1 MRGFKRKIRRE
12 INILDSTSITQVILD
27 LTVVALLLLLNA
39 FFVAAEFSIVRVRPT
54 RITQLVNEGNIGAK
68 YTRVIVKKLDAY
80 LSACQVGITLTSV
93 GLGWVGEPAMAYV
106 LSPVLNLLGISPKLL
121 STLSFAFGYAL
132 ISMLHIVIGE
142 LVPKT
147 IAIQRTEK
155 MAIALSMPLTAFYKV
170 TYPII
175 WLLNH
180 AANGIVKLF
189 GLKPYSVENEQAHT
203 EEEIRLLVDESHKNG
218 LINQTESML
227 VDNVFQ
233 FSDRIAREIMIPRTS
248 TDVLFIEDS
257 FEENYNKVSETK
269 NTRYPVAEGDKDN
282 IIGFVHIADFYSECL
297 TKEKFDLKKITREI
311 LRVPETVELT
321 SLLKLMQK
329 KKILISTVVDEYG
342 GVAGIINLEDIL
354 EEIVGDIQDEF
365 DNERP
370 EIEKNGDV
378 YSVEG
383 RVLIDDL
390 NQEIGTN
397 ISNEEVDTIAGWIH
411 MMLEDELPMEGKKIV
426 EEGFV
431 FEIAE
436 MDKNRIARI
445 LIKKEE
451 A

>member
-1 MRGFKRKIRRE
+1 M
-12 INILDSTSITQVILD
+12 DSTSITQVILN
-27 LTVVALLLLLNA
+27 LVIVAILLLLNA
-39 FFVAAEFSIVRVRPT
+39 FFVAAEFSIVRIRPT
-54 RITQLVNEGNIGAK
+54 RLTQLINEGHSGAK
-68 YTRVIVKKLDAY
+68 YTKEIVKRLDAY

-106 LSPVLNLLGISPKLL
+106 LEPVLNLFGVSSQFLG
-121 STLSFAFGYAL
+121 TLSFALGYAI
-132 ISMLHIVIGE
+132 ISMLHIVLGE

-147 IAIQRTEK
+147 IAIQSTEK
-155 MAIALSMPLTAFYKV
+155 IAISLSMLLTVFYKV

-189 GLKPYSVENEQAHT
+189 GLKLYSASGEQAHT

-233 FSDRIAREIMIPRTS
+233 FSDRIAREVMIPRTS
-248 TDVLFIEDS
+248 TEFLFIEDS
-257 FEENYNKVSETK
+257 FEENYKKVSETK

-297 TKEKFDLKKITREI
+297 AKEKFDLKKITREI

-321 SLLKLMQK
+321 LLLKLMQK

-342 GVAGIINLEDIL
+342 GVAGIINLEDML

-370 EIEKNGDV
+370 EIEKNGDT

-411 MMLEDELPMEGKKIV
+411 MMLEDELPMKGKKITDQ
-426 EEGFV
+426 GFV

-445 LIKKEE
+445 LIKKEV

>member
-1 MRGFKRKIRRE
+1 M
-12 INILDSTSITQVILD
+12 TVVILK
-27 LTVVALLLLLNA
+27 LFVVGVLLMLNA
-39 FFVAAEFSIVRVRPT
+39 FFVAAEFSIVRIRPT
-54 RITQLVNEGNIGAK
+54 RLTQLIKEGNIGAK
-68 YTRVIVKKLDAY
+68 YTRAVVGKLDAY
-80 LSACQVGITLTSV
+80 LSACQIGITLASV
-93 GLGWVGEPAMAYV
+93 GLGWVGEPAMAYL
-106 LSPVLNLLGISPKLL
+106 LSPIIGLFGLPKQVVG
-121 STLSFAFGYAL
+121 TLSFTVGYML
-132 ISMLHIVIGE
+132 ISMLHIVLGE

-147 IAIQRTEK
+147 MAIQSTEKIAI
-155 MAIALSMPLTAFYKV
+155 MLSIPLTWFYKI
-170 TYPII
+170 TYPLI

-180 AANGIVKLF
+180 TANGIVKLC
-189 GLKPYSVENEQAHT
+189 GLNPYSVDSEQAHT

-233 FSDRIAREIMIPRTS
+233 FSDRIAREVMIPRTS
-248 TDVLFIEDS
+248 TDVLFLEDS
-257 FEENYNKVSETK
+257 FEENYKKVSETK

-297 TKEKFDLKKITREI
+297 AKEQFDLKRITREI

-342 GVAGIINLEDIL
+342 GVAGIINLEDML

-378 YSVEG
+378 YSVDG
-383 RVLIDDL
+383 RLLIEDL
-390 NQEIGTN
+390 NQEIGTD
-397 ISNEEVDTIAGWIH
+397 ISNEEVDTVAGWFH
-411 MMLEDELPMEGKKIV
+411 MLLEDEVPQKGKVITDG
-426 EEGFV
+426 EFS

-436 MDKNRIARI
+436 MDRNRIARI
-445 LIKKEE
+445 LIRRETKKEI
-451 A
+451 

>member
-1 MRGFKRKIRRE
+1 M
-12 INILDSTSITQVILD
+12 DSTSVTQVILK
-27 LTVVALLLLLNA
+27 LLIVAILLLLNA
-39 FFVAAEFSIVRVRPT
+39 FFVAAEFSIVRIRPT
-54 RITQLVNEGNIGAK
+54 RITQLINEGQFGAK
-68 YTRVIVKKLDAY
+68 YTKEIVKKLDAY

-93 GLGWVGEPAMAYV
+93 GLGWVGEPAMASV
-106 LSPVLNLLGISPKLL
+106 LSPILSVCGISNKVLP
-121 STLSFAFGYAL
+121 TLSFAVGYAL
-132 ISMLHIVIGE
+132 ISTLHIVIGE

-147 IAIQRTEK
+147 IAIQATEK
-155 MAIALSMPLTAFYKV
+155 IAIALSIPLTGFYKI

-180 AANGIVKLF
+180 TANGIVRLF
-189 GLKPYSVENEQAHT
+189 GLKPYSSENEQAHT

-233 FSDRIAREIMIPRTS
+233 FSDRIAREVMIPRTS
-248 TDVLFIEDS
+248 TDVLFIEDT
-257 FEENYNKVSETK
+257 FEENYKKVSETK

-297 TKEKFDLKKITREI
+297 MKEKFDLKKITREI

-342 GVAGIINLEDIL
+342 GVAGIINLEDML

-370 EIEKNGDV
+370 EIEKNGNV

-383 RVLIDDL
+383 RVLIEDL
-390 NQEIGTN
+390 NQEIGTA

-411 MMLEDELPMEGKKIV
+411 MLLEEEVPQIGKKIIYD
-426 EEGFV
+426 GFV
-431 FEIAE
+431 FEIVE
-436 MDKNRIARI
+436 MERNRISRI
-445 LIKKEE
+445 QIKREDNDIKEE
-451 A
+451 VK

>member
-1 MRGFKRKIRRE
+1 M
-12 INILDSTSITQVILD
+12 DSTSVTQVILK
-27 LTVVALLLLLNA
+27 LMIVVILLLLNA
-39 FFVAAEFSIVRVRPT
+39 FFVAAEFSIVRIRPT
-54 RITQLVNEGNIGAK
+54 RLTQLINAGQIGAK
-68 YTRVIVKKLDAY
+68 YTKEIVKKLDAY

-93 GLGWVGEPAMAYV
+93 GLGWVGEPAMAAI
-106 LSPVLNLLGISPKLL
+106 LSPVLSLFGISNKMLP
-121 STLSFAFGYAL
+121 TLSFAVGYAL
-132 ISMLHIVIGE
+132 ISTLHIVVGE

-147 IAIQRTEK
+147 IAIQATEK
-155 MAIALSMPLTAFYKV
+155 IAIVLSMPLTAFYKV

-180 AANGIVKLF
+180 TANGVVKLF
-189 GLKPYSVENEQAHT
+189 GLKPYSSENEQAHT

-233 FSDRIAREIMIPRTS
+233 FSDRIAREVMIPRTS
-248 TDVLFIEDS
+248 TEVLFIEDS
-257 FEENYNKVSETK
+257 FEENYKKVSETK
-269 NTRYPVAEGDKDN
+269 NTRYPVAEGEKDN

-297 TKEKFDLKKITREI
+297 MKEKFDLKKITREI

-342 GVAGIINLEDIL
+342 GVAGIINLEDML

-370 EIEKNGDV
+370 EIEKNGNA

-383 RVLIDDL
+383 RVLIEDL
-390 NQEIGTN
+390 NQEIGTE

-411 MMLEDELPMEGKKIV
+411 MLLEEEVPQIGKKIIYD
-426 EEGFV
+426 GFV
-431 FEIAE
+431 FEIIE
-436 MDKNRIARI
+436 MERNRISRI
-445 LIKKEE
+445 LIKRQNKENKEE
-451 A
+451 VS

>member
-1 MRGFKRKIRRE
+1 M
-12 INILDSTSITQVILD
+12 DSTSVTQVILK
-27 LTVVALLLLLNA
+27 LLIVAILLLLNA
-39 FFVAAEFSIVRVRPT
+39 FFVAAEFSIVRIRPT
-54 RITQLVNEGNIGAK
+54 RITQLINEGQFGAK
-68 YTRVIVKKLDAY
+68 YTKEIVKKLDAY

-93 GLGWVGEPAMAYV
+93 GLGWVGEPAMASV
-106 LSPVLNLLGISPKLL
+106 LSPILSVCGISNKVLP
-121 STLSFAFGYAL
+121 TLSFAVGYAL
-132 ISMLHIVIGE
+132 ISTLHIVIGE

-147 IAIQRTEK
+147 IAIQATEK
-155 MAIALSMPLTAFYKV
+155 IAIALSIPLTGFYKI

-180 AANGIVKLF
+180 TANGIVRLF
-189 GLKPYSVENEQAHT
+189 GLKPYSSENEQAHT

-233 FSDRIAREIMIPRTS
+233 FSDRIAREVMIPRTS
-248 TDVLFIEDS
+248 TDVLFIEDT
-257 FEENYNKVSETK
+257 FEENYKKVSETK

-297 TKEKFDLKKITREI
+297 MKEKFDLKKITREI

-342 GVAGIINLEDIL
+342 GVAGIINLEDML

-370 EIEKNGDV
+370 EIEKNGNV

-383 RVLIDDL
+383 RVLIEDL
-390 NQEIGTN
+390 NQEIGTA

-411 MMLEDELPMEGKKIV
+411 MLLEEEVPQIGKKIIYD
-426 EEGFV
+426 GFE
-431 FEIAE
+431 FEIVE
-436 MDKNRIARI
+436 MERNRISRI
-445 LIKKEE
+445 QIKREDNDIKEE
-451 A
+451 VK

>member
-1 MRGFKRKIRRE
+1 MRRE
-12 INILDSTSITQVILD
+12 LNILDSTSITQVILN
-27 LTVVALLLLLNA
+27 LIIVAILLLLNA
-39 FFVAAEFSIVRVRPT
+39 FFVAAEFSIVRIRPT
-54 RITQLVNEGNIGAK
+54 RLTQLIKEGHIGAK
-68 YTRVIVKKLDAY
+68 YTKEIVKRLDAY

-93 GLGWVGEPAMAYV
+93 GLGWVGEPAMANI
-106 LSPVLNLLGISPKLL
+106 LAPVLNFLGVSNKLLG
-121 STLSFAFGYAL
+121 TLSFALGYSL
-132 ISMLHIVIGE
+132 ISTFHIVLGE

-147 IAIQRTEK
+147 IAIQSTEK
-155 MAIALSMPLTAFYKV
+155 IAIALSMPLTGFYKV

-180 AANGIVKLF
+180 AANGIVRLF
-189 GLKPYSVENEQAHT
+189 GLRPYSSEREQAHT

-218 LINQTESML
+218 LIDQTESML

-233 FSDRIAREIMIPRTS
+233 FSDRIAREVMIPRTS

-257 FEENYNKVSETK
+257 FEENYKKVSETK

-297 TKEKFDLKKITREI
+297 TKGEFDLKKITREI

-342 GVAGIINLEDIL
+342 GVAGIINLEDML

-390 NQEIGTN
+390 NQDIGTN

-411 MMLEDELPMEGKKIV
+411 MMLEDELPMKGKTIV
-426 EEGFV
+426 DDGFV

-445 LIKKEE
+445 LIRKEIE
-451 A
+451 

>member
-1 MRGFKRKIRRE
+1 M
-12 INILDSTSITQVILD
+12 DSTSIAKIILN
-27 LTVVALLLLLNA
+27 LIVVGILLLLNA
-39 FFVAAEFSIVRVRPT
+39 FFVAAEFSIVRIRPT
-54 RITQLVNEGNIGAK
+54 RLTQLINEGHIGAK
-68 YTRVIVKKLDAY
+68 YTSGIVKKLDAY

-106 LSPVLNLLGISPKLL
+106 LAPVLNLFGMPKQLL
-121 STLSFAFGYAL
+121 STLSFALGYAL
-132 ISMLHIVIGE
+132 ISTLHIVLGE

-147 IAIQRTEK
+147 IAIQSTEK
-155 MAIALSMPLTAFYKV
+155 IAIALSIPLTGFYKV

-180 AANGIVKLF
+180 TANGIVKLF
-189 GLKPYSVENEQAHT
+189 GLKPYSSENEQAHT

-233 FSDRIAREIMIPRTS
+233 FSDRIAREVMIPRTS
-248 TDVLFIEDS
+248 TEVLFVEDS
-257 FEENYNKVSETK
+257 FEENYKKVSETK
-269 NTRYPVAEGDKDN
+269 NTRYPVAQGDKDN

-297 TKEKFDLKKITREI
+297 AKEEFDLRKITRQI

-321 SLLKLMQK
+321 LLLKLMQK
-329 KKILISTVVDEYG
+329 KKILIATVVDEYG
-342 GVAGIINLEDIL
+342 GVAGIINLEDML

-370 EIEKNGDV
+370 EIENNDGI
-378 YSVEG
+378 YSVDG
-383 RVLIDDL
+383 RMLIEDL
-390 NQEIGTN
+390 NQEIGTQ

-411 MMLEDELPMEGKKIV
+411 MVLEDEMPQKGKKIIRD
-426 EEGFV
+426 GFV

-436 MDKNRIARI
+436 MDRNRIARI
-445 LIKKEE
+445 LIKREN
-451 A
+451 